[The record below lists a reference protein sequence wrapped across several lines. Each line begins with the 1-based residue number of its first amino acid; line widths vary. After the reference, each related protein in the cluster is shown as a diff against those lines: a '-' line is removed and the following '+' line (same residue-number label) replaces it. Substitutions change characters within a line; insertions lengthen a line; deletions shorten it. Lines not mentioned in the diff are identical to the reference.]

1 MSYDLLIKGGLVVDP
16 AQGLH
21 RVCDVAFAAGR
32 VALVQDHI
40 SDSEATEV
48 LEADGM
54 VVTPGLIDLHV
65 HAFWGASDWGIEPD
79 PSNIAHG
86 VTTALDA
93 GSAGASNF
101 PAFRKYVLERC
112 TTRLYAL
119 LNIATIGI
127 PSHKVGELE
136 SLRWVDVDRAIQTV
150 RANPD
155 HIVGLKARLGK
166 AQAGDNDL
174 SALKHALEAA
184 DATGKFL
191 MIHVGNTRTPLEEL
205 ASRLRPGDIVTHCFH
220 GFPHG
225 ILDDAGRIRDG
236 IVEAQRRGVIFDVGH
251 GVGSFSFEIAEKAL
265 SQGFQLGN
273 ISSDLHFY
281 SLQATVPDLLFVL
294 SKFFCLGLSLDEVI
308 RLSTLTAARIIGLD
322 GRLGTLKSGAEG
334 DATVMRLEE
343 GAWRFSD
350 TLGVTRESKQRL
362 THVGTVRAGS
372 LYRPWL
378 GALQTVGPV
387 NKIAWRRML

>member
-1 MSYDLLIKGGLVVDP
+1 MI
-16 AQGLH
+16 
-21 RVCDVAFAAGR
+21 
-32 VALVQDHI
+32 
-40 SDSEATEV
+40 
-48 LEADGM
+48 
-54 VVTPGLIDLHV
+54 VTPGLIDLHI

-79 PSNIAHG
+79 PSNIARG
-86 VTTALDA
+86 VTTALDT
-93 GSAGASNF
+93 GSAGACNF

-136 SLRWVDVDRAIQTV
+136 SLRWVDVDRAIQTA
-150 RANPD
+150 RANAD
-155 HIVGLKARLGK
+155 YIVGFKARLGK
-166 AQAGDNDL
+166 AQAGNNDL

-184 DATGKFL
+184 EATGKFL
-191 MIHVGNTRTPLEEL
+191 MIHVGHTRTPLEEL
-205 ASRLRPGDIVTHCFH
+205 AARLRPGDVVTHCFH
-220 GFPHG
+220 SFPHG

-236 IVEAQRRGVIFDVGH
+236 ILEAQRRGVIFDVGH

-265 SQGFQLGN
+265 SQGFRLGN

-281 SLQATVPDLLFVL
+281 SLQATVPDLTFVL
-294 SKFFCLGLSLDEVI
+294 SKFFCLGMSLDEVI
-308 RLSTLTAARIIGLD
+308 RLSTATAARIIGLD
-322 GRLGTLKSGAEG
+322 GRLGTLKIGAEG

-343 GAWRFSD
+343 GAWRFTD
-350 TLGVTRESKQRL
+350 TLGATRESKQRL

-387 NKIAWRRML
+387 NQIAWHRML